1 LSVRA
6 RLSSLA
12 LLSVVTFLAGCTPP
26 GADDEVSALAAATMP
41 PWQATL
47 TSVTYEQWLEELA
60 ALRGRIVV
68 VDFWATWCVPCLERF
83 PHMVQLER
91 RYGPKGVTFVSLSLD
106 DREDAE
112 AIAFARQFL
121 TEQKA
126 TFANYLLDE
135 IVTEGFVKL
144 DLLTVP
150 AVFIYDATGKRRFE
164 LTGDDPNNQFS
175 DHDVE
180 RAIRDLISEAVS
192 S

>member
-1 LSVRA
+1 MVKA
-6 RLSSLA
+6 VSLVT
-12 LLSVVTFLAGCTPP
+12 LLSVAASLAGCAPP
-26 GADDEVSALAAATMP
+26 RADDEVPPLAAETP
-41 PWQATL
+41 PPGQATL
-47 TSVTYEQWLEELA
+47 TSVSYQQWLEELA

-91 RYGPKGVTFVSLSLD
+91 RYGPQGVTFVSLSLD

-112 AIAFARQFL
+112 AIAFAREFL

-150 AVFIYDATGKRRFE
+150 AVYIYDPTGKRRFE
-164 LTGDDPNNQFS
+164 LTADDPNNQFS
-175 DHDVE
+175 ERDVE
-180 RAIRDLISEAVS
+180 QAIRDLLAEAAS
-192 S
+192 G